1 MRFSTFRERY
11 PVPLSELL
19 VAPVLFRD
27 AFPFLLGTPPVSAPL
42 LRDLARAAGHSE
54 TAIRTA
60 MSRLRASGLVEVRV
74 PPDGGEPRYH
84 RGALTRSLQEIVA
97 GQLERPDGFTLVV
110 FAFATENT
118 RERQVVRE
126 ALRLH
131 GFQRLAQNTYIG
143 GCIDTTA
150 LESTFRHEGIED
162 NVFVFRTRGDLPPNV
177 EERLITL
184 FDLRAR
190 ARVLRAL
197 RSDLTALLEDPRL
210 DDAEHTQRL
219 LYAGAGA
226 LPHHVRRGAAAAR
239 ERAPGG
245 VPARRRRHPA
255 AAPRRG
261 ARSGLCPLLQ
271 QLRAQFGG
279 PAAQNEGL
287 LMTERVVIIGAGVA
301 GMAAA
306 IHARESGF
314 QVDLFERHSVPGGLC
329 TSWRIDGFLFDG
341 CVEFF
346 MGSGASSPFHALWRE
361 VGVLP
366 RSFVDRQVYAET
378 LFPDG
383 GRVLLHADPDRLEKH
398 FDEISPVDRDTTRHL
413 VELVRLMRRARY
425 RVDRAAELLSF
436 VERTRAFLDLLPT
449 LRLWRDGFATLDP
462 RVRREV
468 PEPRAARRDHPRD
481 PRGSAA
487 PLLGADPRRPRERR
501 GG

>member
-219 LYAGAGA
+219 LYAGPVHYRITFVEEPQ
-226 LPHHVRRGAAAAR
+226 LPESA
-239 ERAPGG
+239 
-245 VPARRRRHPA
+245 HPA
-255 AAPRRG
+255 EYPLADVVTLLPRL
-261 ARSGLCPLLQ
+261 AEA
-271 QLRAQFGG
+271 RAQACVRYF
-279 PAAQNEGL
+279 
-287 LMTERVVIIGAGVA
+287 
-301 GMAAA
+301 
-306 IHARESGF
+306 SS
-314 QVDLFERHSVPGGLC
+314 FERS
-329 TSWRIDGFLFDG
+329 
-341 CVEFF
+341 
-346 MGSGASSPFHALWRE
+346 
-361 VGVLP
+361 
-366 RSFVDRQVYAET
+366 
-378 LFPDG
+378 
-383 GRVLLHADPDRLEKH
+383 LEG
-398 FDEISPVDRDTTRHL
+398 P
-413 VELVRLMRRARY
+413 
-425 RVDRAAELLSF
+425 
-436 VERTRAFLDLLPT
+436 
-449 LRLWRDGFATLDP
+449 
-462 RVRREV
+462 
-468 PEPRAARRDHPRD
+468 
-481 PRGSAA
+481 
-487 PLLGADPRRPRERR
+487 RPRTKDSS
-501 GG
+501 